1 MVLEYCPECGSILYP
16 KKKEG
21 GKKFLVCKGCK
32 FEKEPDANL
41 PPGFMLNPVKLDHEL
56 DKTLTKNDAYFK
68 SVYGDRPSE
77 RNCPRCGGK
86 MMMLVRQ
93 TRRAD
98 EGPTIFYT
106 CVVCNKQIRVG
117 S

>member
-1 MVLEYCPECGSILYP
+1 MDFCPKCGSILYP
-16 KKKEG
+16 KKIEG
-21 GKKFLVCKGCK
+21 NKVLWCKKCQYEQVLD
-32 FEKEPDANL
+32 EKAVEN
-41 PPGFMLNPVKLDHEL
+41 FKVVEKLDHSL
-56 DKTLTKNDAYFK
+56 DKTLVKDEAYFK

-77 RNCPRCGGK
+77 RQCPRCSSK
-86 MMMLVRQ
+86 MIMQVRQ

-106 CVVCNKQIRVG
+106 CIKCSKQIRVG